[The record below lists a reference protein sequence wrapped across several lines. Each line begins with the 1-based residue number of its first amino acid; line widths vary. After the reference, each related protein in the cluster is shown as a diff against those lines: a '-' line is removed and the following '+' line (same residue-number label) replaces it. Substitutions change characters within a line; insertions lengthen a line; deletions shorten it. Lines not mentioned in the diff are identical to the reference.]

1 MMADGAGRAK
11 VQKYQLI
18 LPDILEELKRRL
30 KLSTSGTTEN
40 LLNTDRQLEE
50 ILEDPQLT
58 AEMKRMLYSD
68 TLRRRHTF
76 QDLERQKQA
85 ALPQQQAAYPQ
96 QQQNQLLAQLP
107 IVQFHAAPPTEQHA
121 SPLLTSTPSPLLS
134 QRSAAPMSMAS
145 AGPSSAKQ
153 REVWSRVS
161 FDELTKPQPI
171 SPTLG
176 SFGEVPFAPRK
187 SDPLNRLQQQQAS
200 PSRLQNVPS
209 MAAARLFPEVTGD
222 DDESREG
229 DLFQSPAAQ
238 PGGPFEQILSSVSPQ
253 FRGNVKNTLDAL
265 SQIPQDQFAIDPST
279 MEIILQGHAIPASHI
294 IDVLKAMNAPSV
306 NENRL
311 PPGTRETLSTLAQQ
325 TSIPGSSI
333 RSPKLRDY
341 FTQIR
346 ATKPRLLPSQQQ
358 TPQRS
363 RKQPRHTGPQQRY
376 LELPSLPGSITRSGR
391 GYKK

>member
-1 MMADGAGRAK
+1 MMADGAGRAR

-18 LPDILEELKRRL
+18 LPDILDELKRHL

-58 AEMKRMLYSD
+58 TEMKRMLYSD
-68 TLRRRHTF
+68 TLRRRRTF

-85 ALPQQQAAYPQ
+85 AYP

-107 IVQFHAAPPTEQHA
+107 LVQLHAPPSEQRA
-121 SPLLTSTPSPLLS
+121 APLLTSTPSPLLS

-145 AGPSSAKQ
+145 AGPSSAKP

-161 FDELTKPQPI
+161 FHDLAKPPSI

-187 SDPLNRLQQQQAS
+187 SDPLNRMQQHQVS
-200 PSRLQNVPS
+200 PTRFQNVPT
-209 MAAARLFPEVTGD
+209 MASARLLPEVTGED

-229 DLFQSPAAQ
+229 DLFQSPVAHS
-238 PGGPFEQILSSVSPQ
+238 GGPFEQILSSVSPQ

-279 MEIILQGHAIPASHI
+279 MEVILQGRAIPASHI
-294 IDVLKAMNAPSV
+294 IDVLKVMNAPSV

-311 PPGTRETLSTLAQQ
+311 PPGTRETAHWHN
-325 TSIPGSSI
+325 
-333 RSPKLRDY
+333 
-341 FTQIR
+341 
-346 ATKPRLLPSQQQ
+346 RLV
-358 TPQRS
+358 
-363 RKQPRHTGPQQRY
+363 Y
-376 LELPSLPGSITRSGR
+376 LDPP
-391 GYKK
+391 